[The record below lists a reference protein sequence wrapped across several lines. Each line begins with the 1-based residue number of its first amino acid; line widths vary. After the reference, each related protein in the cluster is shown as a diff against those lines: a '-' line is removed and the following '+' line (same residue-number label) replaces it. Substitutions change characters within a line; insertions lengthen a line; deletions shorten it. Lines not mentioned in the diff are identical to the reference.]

1 MTEQWKPIKENPE
14 YQVSSYGRVLGKRGY
29 LKGGYNMDGRHLVSI
44 QGKSY
49 QVHRLVAEA
58 FIPNPNNYAQVHHRD
73 KDYTNNNVENLEWT
87 DMKEHCKKHLGDKK
101 AKRNSKTLTSQEQ
114 RRKEMKKKANHERYM
129 KKREEMLEYSKR
141 YYQDNIDGAREKR
154 KQRWRETHNWQGHI
168 YKK

>member
-29 LKGGYNMDGRHLVSI
+29 LRGGYNMDGRHLVSI

-87 DMKEHCKKHLGDKK
+87 DMKEHCKKHLGD
-101 AKRNSKTLTSQEQ
+101 N
-114 RRKEMKKKANHERYM
+114 KANHERYM

>member
-58 FIPNPNNYAQVHHRD
+58 FIPNPSNYAQVHHRD

-87 DMKEHCKKHLGDKK
+87 NMKEHCKKHLGDKK
-101 AKRNSKTLTSQEQ
+101 AKRNSKTLTPQEQ
-114 RRKEMKKKANHERYM
+114 RRKEMKKKIHLQK
-129 KKREEMLEYSKR
+129 KKRKKSRM
-141 YYQDNIDGAREKR
+141 
-154 KQRWRETHNWQGHI
+154 THEI
-168 YKK
+168 KKTMMRMTI